1 MQKIVENKK
10 VLVDYEILDKFE
22 AGISLLG
29 WEVKSI
35 KNSKISLT
43 SAFVRPINGE
53 VYLVGAIVYSWKFAL
68 PVSPEIEKRDR
79 KLLLKKSEIRK
90 LENYFKQSNISI
102 VPLSVYTEG
111 KGLIKVTIG
120 VGKGR
125 KKFDK
130 RNKLKEK
137 DLQRRTLIDI
147 KNFR

>member
-10 VLVDYEILDKFE
+10 VLVNYDIVDKFE
-22 AGISLLG
+22 AGISLQG

-43 SAFVRPINGE
+43 SAYVKPVNGE
-53 VYLVGAIVYSWKFAL
+53 AFLVGAVVYSWKFAT
-68 PVSPEIEKRDR
+68 PKSKEEENKDR

-90 LENYFKQSNISI
+90 LENYFKQSNLTI
-102 VPLSVYTEG
+102 VPLSVYIDDRN
-111 KGLIKVTIG
+111 LIKLTIG

-137 DLQRRTLIDI
+137 DLQRRIQTDI